1 MADKNLVIDC
11 YMSGDLLMN
20 VTLIICD
27 IDCDEDSSD
36 PYKSCE
42 LGSYEYIN
50 CYLST
55 ISSLLEDGKWGSKF
69 PILIESLDAKAKLEP
84 ETCEEL
90 LLELDTIK
98 EELKNAP
105 PSKINCGNIETDK
118 SNWMLEAPFDNAAGN
133 LYDYFST
140 LDETNLTE
148 TFYEFAQTASEDNMS
163 IMYLF
168 D

>member
-1 MADKNLVIDC
+1 
-11 YMSGDLLMN
+11 MN

-27 IDCDEDSSD
+27 IDCDEDNID
-36 PYKSCE
+36 PYKSSE

-55 ISSLLEDGKWGSKF
+55 ISSLLEDNKWGSKF

-90 LLELDTIK
+90 LAELEEIQS
-98 EELKNAP
+98 ELKKYP
-105 PSKINCGNIETDK
+105 PTKVNCGNIGTDE
-118 SNWMLEAPFDNAAGN
+118 SNWMLEAPFDTSTDN
-133 LYDYFST
+133 LYDYFMT
-140 LDETNLTE
+140 ADENNLTQ
-148 TFYEFAQTASEDNMS
+148 TFIEFAQTAVDDNMS

>member
-1 MADKNLVIDC
+1 MC
-11 YMSGDLLMN
+11 GDPLMN
-20 VTLIICD
+20 VSLIICD
-27 IDCDEDSSD
+27 IDCDEDNVD

-50 CYLST
+50 CYLSS

-90 LLELDTIK
+90 LGELDIIQ
-98 EELKNAP
+98 EELKKYP
-105 PSKINCGNIETDK
+105 HSKIKCDDIDTENT
-118 SNWMLEAPFDNAAGN
+118 NWMLEAPFDTSADN
-133 LYDYFST
+133 LYDYFMT
-140 LDETNLTE
+140 MDETNLTK
-148 TFYEFAQTASEDNMS
+148 TFYEFAQEASEENMS
-163 IMYLF
+163 VMYLF